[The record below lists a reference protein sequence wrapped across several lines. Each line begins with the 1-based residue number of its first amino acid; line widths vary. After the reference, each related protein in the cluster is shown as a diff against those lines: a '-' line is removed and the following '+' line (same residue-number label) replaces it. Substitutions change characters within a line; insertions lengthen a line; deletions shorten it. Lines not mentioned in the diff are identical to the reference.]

1 MNGHIPGRLAT
12 RIAKM
17 KGIQMDTASSK
28 IDARPASPARRPV
41 LPNLTGIR
49 IFAAMYVLLYHL
61 FGSPDPGRPWY
72 DAWIDGGYLGV
83 SLFFV
88 LSGFILAYNAP
99 AVGNAKKF
107 YVLRLARV
115 YPLYLAAM
123 IWGLPNYFR
132 HGTTPWA
139 VLLPADL
146 LLVQTWFGPNW
157 ATQINPPSWS
167 LSTEAFFYLCFP
179 LLLPP
184 LRRAL
189 QSWPRVLAGLYVA
202 AILPAVVTFLVLHAH
217 GQQIRGLSE
226 HLLDLPL
233 FRVAEFSVGVLLGL
247 LFAERQPRVSG
258 RQTALAFAASFVA
271 IGLSVGHVPFPIVRT
286 GLLAL
291 PFGWL
296 LYGLA
301 GWKSRFLASAPMQ
314 LLGEISYGVYLL
326 QIPLLMTIGRLI
338 RNRPGITSALELL
351 LIIPVAYLFYVVV
364 EKPGRRMILA
374 MFGVRSHAKP
384 IETPQKSLA

>member
-1 MNGHIPGRLAT
+1 
-12 RIAKM
+12 
-17 KGIQMDTASSK
+17 MDTHSPT
-28 IDARPASPARRPV
+28 PAPLARRPV

-49 IFAAMYVLLYHL
+49 IFAAMYVLVYHL
-61 FGSPDPGRPWY
+61 FGSPAPGRPWY

-99 AVGNAKKF
+99 AVSDAKKF

-132 HGTTPWA
+132 HGTKPWMI
-139 VLLPADL
+139 LFPADL
-146 LLVQTWFGPNW
+146 FLLQTWFGPDW
-157 ATQINPPSWS
+157 AIQINPPSWS
-167 LSTEAFFYLCFP
+167 LSTEAFFYLLFP

-184 LRRAL
+184 LRRSL
-189 QSWPRVLAGLYVA
+189 QSWPRVLAGLYVV
-202 AILPAVVTFLVLHAH
+202 AILPAVLTFFILHAH
-217 GQQIRGLSE
+217 GQMIGGLSE

-233 FRVAEFSVGVLLGL
+233 FRVAEFSVGILIGL

-258 RQTALAFAASFVA
+258 LQTALAFAASFLAV
-271 IGLSVGHVPFPIVRT
+271 GLSVGHVPFPIVRT
-286 GLLAL
+286 GLFAL

-296 LYGLA
+296 LYCLA
-301 GWKSRFLASAPMQ
+301 GWRSRFLASAPMQ
-314 LLGEISYGVYLL
+314 ILGEISYGVYLL
-326 QIPLLMTIGRLI
+326 QIPLLMSIGQFI
-338 RNRPGITSALELL
+338 RNRPGITAVLELV
-351 LIIPVAYLFYVVV
+351 LIIPVAYLFYIVV

-374 MFGVRSHAKP
+374 IFGVRSHTKP